1 MKERLRDP
9 SSSRQ
14 AEGLHVSCR
23 SCGNLCRPPGGRGAR
38 TYLCPRCRR
47 PLKAGV
53 RREAT
58 GVSPTATS
66 AGRAAAR
73 AGVAF
78 LTPHASRLTPIL
90 SRLAPIACVLAV
102 LLVARQAVVMPAGD
116 PARSVRRLAR
126 VAGPPPVRKP
136 YSAAAERNYRFRVRQ
151 LESDLARDPR
161 EYLLLARLGQ
171 LHARLAGHAP
181 TTAQADR
188 DLQAALEYFQR
199 AASHAQTRRDYD
211 WATAQRDAYS
221 DRGAVS
227 DETDGYLH
235 PDLVASPPPRS
246 EYVEDQLQLR
256 AQYLEMLV
264 RELPESAR
272 LRCRLGLTYVR
283 LSQALTSRARR
294 ETSASHEDS
303 SSRRLAMTSAPPRLR
318 SSKERPRPLWEEPLA
333 ELTTVDGCRR
343 RAREE
348 LEGALRL
355 ARTREV
361 RAECYRTLAEL
372 HRAGGDPV
380 ACLGMLRRVV
390 ELQPNNWPAQL
401 HVATLLTRLG
411 RSEEA
416 RRARAMGERWRTPEW
431 M

>member
-1 MKERLRDP
+1 
-9 SSSRQ
+9 
-14 AEGLHVSCR
+14 
-23 SCGNLCRPPGGRGAR
+23 
-38 TYLCPRCRR
+38 
-47 PLKAGV
+47 
-53 RREAT
+53 
-58 GVSPTATS
+58 
-66 AGRAAAR
+66 
-73 AGVAF
+73 
-78 LTPHASRLTPIL
+78 
-90 SRLAPIACVLAV
+90 
-102 LLVARQAVVMPAGD
+102 MPAGD

-181 TTAQADR
+181 TPAQSDR
-188 DLQAALEYFQR
+188 DLQEALEYFQR

-246 EYVEDQLQLR
+246 DYVEDQLQLR

-294 ETSASHEDS
+294 ETSANHADN
-303 SSRRLAMTSAPPRLR
+303 SSRRLSPVE
-318 SSKERPRPLWEEPLA
+318 ERPRPLWDEPMA
-333 ELTTVDGCRR
+333 ELPTVDGCRR
-343 RAREE
+343 RARDE

-355 ARTREV
+355 ARCREV
-361 RAECYRTLAEL
+361 RAECYRALADL
-372 HRAGGDPV
+372 NRAGGDPV
-380 ACLGMLRRVV
+380 GCLGMLRRVV

-401 HVATLLTRLG
+401 HVATLLSRLG
-411 RSEEA
+411 RPVEA